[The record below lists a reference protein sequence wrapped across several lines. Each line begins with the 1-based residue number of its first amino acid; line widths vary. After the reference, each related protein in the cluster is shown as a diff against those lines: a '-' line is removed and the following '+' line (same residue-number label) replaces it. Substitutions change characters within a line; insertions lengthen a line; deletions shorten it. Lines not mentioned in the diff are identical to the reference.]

1 MDGVLSFHP
10 WSMTIV
16 VELLHKKCHRNSYHN
31 DIRYHMTL
39 NTIFSVV
46 KYPLAPCF
54 VIASFQGG
62 FTTLVRYSY
71 MLVSLSI
78 YMKKV
83 GFHVWLGLPFLQ
95 MSFIYSCYF
104 YFTVLQPM
112 LYLNLYLI
120 MGAQFHYVTPCNDF
134 LLNACYQILCSTTKK
149 SLDCSDRER
158 KN

>member
-1 MDGVLSFHP
+1 
-10 WSMTIV
+10 MTIV

-62 FTTLVRYSY
+62 FATLVRDSY

-83 GFHVWLGLPFLQ
+83 GFHV
-95 MSFIYSCYF
+95 
-104 YFTVLQPM
+104 
-112 LYLNLYLI
+112 
-120 MGAQFHYVTPCNDF
+120 
-134 LLNACYQILCSTTKK
+134 
-149 SLDCSDRER
+149 
-158 KN
+158 